1 MNADAQ
7 AIVFVLMLPF
17 FAAFSAHLWSAH
29 CEASDARVSR
39 SSRARARIWGG
50 E

>member
-17 FAAFSAHLWSAH
+17 FAALSAALWTDVCQKA
-29 CEASDARVSR
+29 DARDSR
-39 SSRARARIWGG
+39 PSRARARIWGG